1 MLATD
6 LYGQHVKAIR
16 ADQWSNPTP
25 CTEWDVRAL
34 VNHVV
39 GEQLW
44 VIPLLEGKTVA
55 DVGSALDGDL
65 LGDDPLATWEGAVAA
80 SRKAFAAPAALDS
93 VVHLSFGDETGAG
106 YCDQM
111 ALDALIHGWDLAKA
125 IGADDT
131 LPTASVAWALAQ
143 IEPIQQMLE
152 ASGVY
157 GTRQSVPE
165 DASPQVQLLARLGR
179 TA

>member
-1 MLATD
+1 MAATD
-6 LYGQHVKAIR
+6 LFDSHVRAIS
-16 ADQWSNPTP
+16 ADQWSDATP
-25 CTEWDVRAL
+25 CSEWDVRAL

-44 VIPLLEGKTVA
+44 VVPLLDGKTVA
-55 DVGSALDGDL
+55 EVGDALDGDL
-65 LGDDPLATWEGAVAA
+65 LGEDPLATWTSSLAA
-80 SRKAFAAPAALDS
+80 SRAAFGAPGALDS

-131 LPTASVAWALAQ
+131 LPADSVEWALAG
-143 IEPIQQMLE
+143 IEPVQEMLT
-152 ASGVY
+152 ASGAF
-157 GTRQSVPE
+157 GTPQAISDDANRQA
-165 DASPQVQLLARLGR
+165 DLLARLGR
-179 TA
+179 TP